1 MYLRKKIIT
10 LLGACFCM
18 IAVPFTSMA
27 SSDTIQEVKINIGLQ
42 QDGNDVEVGVT
53 TDSNMYHVDDVD
65 VIRGSDINW
74 TDDDA
79 HILKVRLK
87 ADDNNTFSEG
97 TIKKHLSISGASGT
111 LVSCQS
117 NGWDLTA
124 YIALDVF
131 YKYDLDVRDLALS
144 DLEWDEMNGI
154 ARWNAAGDADK
165 YEVQLYRGSQS
176 VTSVFKTEETS
187 YDFSSFITKSGSY
200 TYKVRAI
207 TDSSLKGS
215 WKKSESWHVN
225 LKDAEKISSGGSA
238 DTLSGP
244 GDSRS
249 GKWIKDDKGWKYRTD
264 NTYMVSNW
272 KYINGSW
279 YYFNESGYMVTGW
292 VNWKNKWYYCG
303 DDGAMDTNTTTPDGY
318 RVGNDGAW
326 TGA

>member
-1 MYLRKKIIT
+1 MFLHKKIMAM
-10 LLGACFCM
+10 LGAGMFM

-27 SSDTIQEVKINIGLQ
+27 SSNTIQEVKINIDLQ
-42 QDGNDVEVGVT
+42 QDGNDVDVSVT
-53 TDSNMYHVDDVD
+53 TDSNMCSVDDVA
-65 VIRGSDINW
+65 VLSGSDINW
-74 TDDDA
+74 TNDDA
-79 HILKVRLK
+79 HILKVQLK
-87 ADDNNTFSEG
+87 ADDNNTFTYGIE
-97 TIKKHLSISGASGT
+97 KHISISGANGT
-111 LVSCQS
+111 LVKGQS
-117 NGWDLTA
+117 NDWEITA

-131 YKYDLDVRDLALS
+131 NKYNINVRDLALS

-154 ARWNAAGDADK
+154 ARWNAAGDSDK

-200 TYKVRAI
+200 TFKVRAI

-264 NTYMVSNW
+264 NTYTVSNW
-272 KYINGSW
+272 KYINDKW
-279 YYFNESGYMVTGW
+279 YYFNESEYMVTGW
-292 VNWKNKWYYCG
+292 VHWKDKWYYCG
-303 DDGAMDTNTTTPDGY
+303 DDGAMDINITTPDGY

-326 TGA
+326 TGS